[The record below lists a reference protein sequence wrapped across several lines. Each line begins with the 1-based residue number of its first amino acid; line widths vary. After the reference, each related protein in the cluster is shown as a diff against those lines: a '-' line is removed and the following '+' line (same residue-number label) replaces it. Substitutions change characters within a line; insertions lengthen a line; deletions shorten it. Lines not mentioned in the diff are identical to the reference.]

1 MAIMQGITGK
11 LSGKMGSAVFRVREG
26 AQVVA
31 QYNPIVKN
39 PNSEGQQSSRAAFK
53 LMSQLAAVMSPG
65 FGTMSVTKRS
75 GHGTPSKRNEFF
87 KLNYDL
93 VSTDDTAQGIV
104 AKVPMEQLKLTSSFR
119 QLGEIT
125 ATPSTNALTATIEYI
140 PAEVE
145 SVRFV
150 LVSYTIY
157 GGVKQAA
164 IKEIVDV
171 PVTDADAEHLFENIP
186 EGDYTV
192 LAYGLIPTESAA
204 GKISL
209 DTIHTP
215 ADDDF
220 VSAIELDKLV
230 SEGAIVETMTIGA
243 NAAVPSA

>member
-31 QYNPIVKN
+31 QYNPVVKN
-39 PNSEGQQSSRAAFK
+39 PNTEGQQSSRAAFK

-65 FGTMSVTKRS
+65 FGTMSVTKR
-75 GHGTPSKRNEFF
+75 GGRGTPSKRNAFF
-87 KLNYDL
+87 GLNYGL
-93 VSTDDTAQGIV
+93 VTTAETAQGVV
-104 AKVPMEQLKLTSSFR
+104 ASIPMEQLKLTSSYR
-119 QLGEIT
+119 ALGSISANKSGT
-125 ATPSTNALTATIEYI
+125 SLDVVIVPVDTS
-140 PAEVE
+140 VE
-145 SVRFV
+145 SVRV
-150 LVSYTIY
+150 VYVNYPEI

-164 IKEIVDV
+164 VMQIKDI
-171 PVTDADAEHLFENIP
+171 PVSQGIATDTISSIAA
-186 EGDYTV
+186 GDYTV

-215 ADDDF
+215 ADEDF

-230 SEGAIVETMTIGA
+230 ADGAIVETMTIGTNVTIA
-243 NAAVPSA
+243 